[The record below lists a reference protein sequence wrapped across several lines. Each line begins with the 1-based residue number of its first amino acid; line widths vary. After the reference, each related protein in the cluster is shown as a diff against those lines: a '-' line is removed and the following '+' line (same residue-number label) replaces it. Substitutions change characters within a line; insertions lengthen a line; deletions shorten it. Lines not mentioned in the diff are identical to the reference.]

1 MSWNAVD
8 AVDDAVEATRRF
20 LFPFSLVRWAKLA
33 LLVLL
38 MGGGVRA
45 NVSVPFVPDADSATF
60 EGSPMSRGFPPS
72 GGAEGEPVP
81 ILDALDAEL
90 LLAAGVAAV
99 ILLVV
104 LTVASLAL
112 RLVFYDALRTSTVR
126 LWDPFV
132 GRLRQALGLFVFSAL
147 LSVAVAVPVV
157 LAVLSGV
164 TTGWTPADRIGT
176 VVAGVPGW
184 GVAVLVPLA
193 ALFVVV
199 AVLVLRFTNEFV
211 VPVMVLRD
219 DGVLAAWGRFWP
231 TLRGAWTQFLL
242 YVVVHFFLGLGISI
256 AESVAL
262 LFVGGVVVVLAGVVL
277 LIAAGV
283 LGGLP
288 ALIGTTVGIAVLAA
302 VVVVALAVLLLL
314 SLPVRI
320 VTRTY
325 LIAYEVSTLAGVDP
339 ELAMLDASI
348 DPAADGSSGSSG
360 AS

>member
-1 MSWNAVD
+1 MTWHAVD
-8 AVDDAVEATRRF
+8 AVDDAVGATRRF
-20 LFPFSLVRWAKLA
+20 LFPLSLVRWAKLA

-38 MGGGVRA
+38 MGGGVST
-45 NVSVPFVPDADSATF
+45 NLSVPFAPGPESAAS
-60 EGSPMSRGFPPS
+60 ERSPMSGEGPALGS
-72 GGAEGEPVP
+72 VEGEPMP
-81 ILDALDAEL
+81 IFDALGTEL
-90 LLAAGVAAV
+90 LLAVGVV
-99 ILLVV
+99 TVVLFVV

-112 RLVFYDALRTSTVR
+112 RLVFYDALRTNAVR
-126 LWDPFV
+126 LWEPFV
-132 GRLRQALGLFVFSAL
+132 ARLRQALGLFVLSAL
-147 LSVAVAVPVV
+147 LSVAVTVPIA
-157 LAVLSGV
+157 LAVLSRV
-164 TTGWTPADRIGT
+164 TTGWAPADRIGT
-176 VVAGVPGW
+176 VVAGVPSW

-219 DGVLAAWGRFWP
+219 DGVLAAWRRFWP

-242 YVVVHFFLGLGISI
+242 YLVVHFFLGLGISI

-262 LFVGGVVVVLAGVVL
+262 LFVGGVVAVLAGVVL
-277 LIAAGV
+277 LIAAGI

-288 ALIGTTVGIAVLAA
+288 ALIGTTVGIAVLVA
-302 VVVVALAVLLLL
+302 VVIAALVVLLLL
-314 SLPVRI
+314 SLPVRV

-339 ELAMLDASI
+339 TLAMLDASI
-348 DPAADGSSGSSG
+348 DPAVGESPGSSE